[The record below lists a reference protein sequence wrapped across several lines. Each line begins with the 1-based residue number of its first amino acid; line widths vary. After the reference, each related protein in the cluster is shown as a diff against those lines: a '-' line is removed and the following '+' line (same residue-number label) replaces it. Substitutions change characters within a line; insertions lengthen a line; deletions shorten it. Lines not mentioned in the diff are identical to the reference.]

1 MKWGHIFVPS
11 FHDVDHWNLIRVFV
25 CVCVNAINIH
35 VVFIGKGM
43 SVGCISTNWYSLYCH
58 VLIFSRLTLLYHIH
72 QSLLGITQFT
82 SMFVLLSIITL
93 LLFSGII
100 LYLNPFIIEFVIWYF
115 FWVLRMQFLQRVFSI
130 DTIVKPL
137 PLAMAYNVSHNLNF
151 FMCIF
156 TQFFGE
162 FWFLCAIY
170 G

>member
-1 MKWGHIFVPS
+1 M
-11 FHDVDHWNLIRVFV
+11 

-43 SVGCISTNWYSLYCH
+43 SIGCISTNWYSLYCH
-58 VLIFSRLTLLYHIH
+58 VLIFCPIDAFIAYPSLTVWNYTVYIYVCFALNNIL
-72 QSLLGITQFT
+72 TP
-82 SMFVLLSIITL
+82 
-93 LLFSGII
+93 LFFFHGII
-100 LYLNPFIIEFVIWYF
+100 LYINPFRIEFVIWYF
-115 FWVLRMQFLQRVFSI
+115 FWVLRMQFLQRVFST
-130 DTIVKPL
+130 DAIVKRLL
-137 PLAMAYNVSHNLNF
+137 PAMAYNVSHNLNF

>member
-1 MKWGHIFVPS
+1 M
-11 FHDVDHWNLIRVFV
+11 

-58 VLIFSRLTLLYHIH
+58 VLIFCPSLVAWNYRVYIYACFALNNILTP
-72 QSLLGITQFT
+72 
-82 SMFVLLSIITL
+82 
-93 LLFSGII
+93 LFFFHGII

-115 FWVLRMQFLQRVFSI
+115 FWVLRMQFLQWVFSI

-137 PLAMAYNVSHNLNF
+137 LPTMAYNVSRNLNF
-151 FMCIF
+151 FMHIF
-156 TQFFGE
+156 TQFFVE